1 MSEFKFKLG
10 AIVRLTH
17 SNETGEV
24 IGRSEHTTSEN
35 QYLVRYRAGDGRQTE
50 CWWGECA
57 VQAAGEQ
64 ASDAAAAY
72 VGEAAFAGE
81 PLKACSPVRI
91 VILDTLGDLNDILA
105 RSSPLPTA

>member
-17 SNETGEV
+17 SSEAGE
-24 IGRSEHTTSEN
+24 IIARSEHAASEN
-35 QYLVRYRAGDGRQTE
+35 QYQVRYRAGDGRQVE
-50 CWWGECA
+50 NWWGESA
-57 VQAAGEQ
+57 VRAAGEQ

-72 VGEAAFAGE
+72 AGEAAFVGE
-81 PLKACSPVRI
+81 PLKPYSPMRI